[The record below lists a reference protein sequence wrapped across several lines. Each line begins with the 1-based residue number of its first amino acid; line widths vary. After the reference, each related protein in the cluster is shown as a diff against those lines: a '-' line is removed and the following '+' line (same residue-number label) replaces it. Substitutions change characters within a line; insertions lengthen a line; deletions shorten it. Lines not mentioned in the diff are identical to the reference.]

1 MILSSFAWC
10 FISRSRPSIS
20 FAKYYIIPILQMGGG
35 EYRESEF
42 SSLWITQQIRAKDRN
57 KTDLPE
63 LLACAL
69 SRRRSVCIKL
79 VISCYSGPQ

>member
-10 FISRSRPSIS
+10 FISQSPC
-20 FAKYYIIPILQMGGG
+20 FAKEIERLYSHFADG
-35 EYRESEF
+35 EKKYRESEF
-42 SSLWITQQIRAKDRN
+42 SSRWITQQIRGKDRN

-69 SRRRSVCIKL
+69 SRRRSVYIRL
-79 VISCYSGPQ
+79 VISC